1 MDAAPYI
8 LLYLAILAACGA
20 LVVILIHWP
29 GGGGPDAV

>member
-1 MDAAPYI
+1 MEVIPYI
-8 LLYLAILAACGA
+8 LLYLTILASCGF